1 VKKPGEP
8 VEWYEIAFDR
18 MYPLLYPR
26 RDREEAER
34 VLDCFGDLLGDAE
47 PVLDLACG
55 NGRYLAGL
63 LKRKFTTFGVDLS
76 WFMVE
81 RAVGTRRLRGKV
93 VRGDM
98 RRLPFRDGSFGAVLN
113 MFTSFGYFAVDM
125 DNLRVLHEVSR
136 TLRHGGL
143 FLFDFVNASRIRRQQ
158 LLDTERRE
166 KGYTICERRS
176 IEDGRCLVKRV
187 EAAHRRTGG
196 TFEYEERIRLYDQRE
211 LATMLESADMVV
223 SGVFGDYDRRPFV
236 ETESERLI
244 MVCERQ

>member
-1 VKKPGEP
+1 MKKPGDP

-18 MYPLLYPR
+18 MYPLLYRR

-34 VLDCFGDLLGDAE
+34 VLDSFGELLSDAE

-76 WFMVE
+76 WFMLE
-81 RAVGTRRLRGKV
+81 RAVGTRRLRGRV

-125 DNLRVLHEVSR
+125 DNLRVLREVSR
-136 TLRHGGL
+136 TLRRGGVL
-143 FLFDFVNASRIRRQQ
+143 LFDFVNASWIRRQH
-158 LLDTERRE
+158 LPDSERRE
-166 KGYTICERRS
+166 KGYTIRERRS
-176 IEDGRCLVKRV
+176 IQDDRCLVKRV
-187 EAAHRRTGG
+187 EAVHRRTGEAL
-196 TFEYEERIRLYDQRE
+196 EYEERIRLYDQSE

-223 SGVFGDYDRRPFV
+223 SGVFGDYDRGPFV
-236 ETESERLI
+236 ETQSERLI
-244 MVCERQ
+244 MVCERR